1 MRLEIVEQEQRSNK
15 KDAKHY
21 PVLNLHFVAPPFT
34 RPSGPVHPSDINIH
48 AASAEIAHTPAV
60 ITRRK
65 TSG

>member
-1 MRLEIVEQEQRSNK
+1 MRLEIVEQEKRSNEQDQEDK
-15 KDAKHY
+15 
-21 PVLNLHFVAPPFT
+21 PVLNPHLHAPPFT
-34 RPSGPVHPSDINIH
+34 SPSGPVHPSDMNAH